1 MHNKLQ
7 VMGYQHSAESDQHN
21 QRNLLKHSGNKSTT
35 ERTLTNRNNTNEMLP
50 ENNTGKDVE
59 TVERTHTIKMA
70 KQRVTPGN
78 EMRTPTATLDNFPTN
93 KLDN

>member
-1 MHNKLQ
+1 VKPTGAGQSFKPLEHNNLQ

-59 TVERTHTIKMA
+59 AVERTHMA
-70 KQRVTPGN
+70 GPGN
-78 EMRTPTATLDNFPTN
+78 NPVQVFRT
-93 KLDN
+93 